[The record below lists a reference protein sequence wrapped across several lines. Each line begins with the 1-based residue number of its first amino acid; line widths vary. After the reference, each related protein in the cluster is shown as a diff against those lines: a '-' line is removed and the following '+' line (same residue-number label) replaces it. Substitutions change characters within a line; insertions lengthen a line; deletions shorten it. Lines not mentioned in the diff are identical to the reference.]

1 MSPAI
6 LHWRSPEANA
16 SQGSREPFERRI
28 RTHVRFEMP
37 GVGIPIVPP
46 SELQTRRPD
55 YVVLLAWNLADEI
68 LRQQADYLRAGGRFV
83 VPVPDPHVIAGG
95 LPS

>member
-1 MSPAI
+1 M
-6 LHWRSPEANA
+6 LFRSPC
-16 SQGSREPFERRI
+16 
-28 RTHVRFEMP
+28 
-37 GVGIPIVPP
+37 VGIPIVPP